1 MPQRLFEDPPR
12 PDLHRDLDLGDAV
25 LREYPRA
32 FGVEEAD
39 RLLAA
44 LTDAIPWR
52 QDTLRIA
59 GREVRIPRLQ
69 CWMGERRYRY
79 SGVMLEPVPWHEDV
93 AGIRERVEAL
103 CGRRFNTVLLNLYRD
118 GRDSVSWH
126 ADDERALG
134 PNPVIASL
142 SLGAERSLHLKHKRD
157 AGMPRRRVP
166 LRHGGLLLMG
176 GTVQNNWLHQVP
188 KALGVTAPRIN
199 LTFRRIA
206 ADPD

>member
-1 MPQRLFEDPPR
+1 MAQPLFEESLR
-12 PDLHRDLDLGDAV
+12 PGSYRDLDLGDAV

-32 FGVEEAD
+32 FEADEAD
-39 RLLAA
+39 RLLAT
-44 LTDAIPWR
+44 LKDAIPWR

-79 SGVMLEPVPWHEDV
+79 SGVTLEPVPWHGAV

-103 CGRRFNTVLLNLYRD
+103 SGGRFNTVLLNLYRD

-126 ADDERALG
+126 ADDERELG

-157 AGMPRRRVP
+157 AGRPRRRVP

-176 GTVQNNWLHQVP
+176 GTLQNNWLHQVP
-188 KALGVTAPRIN
+188 KALKVAAPRIN
-199 LTFRRIA
+199 LTFRRVD

>member
-1 MPQRLFEDPPR
+1 MAQRLFEDPCG
-12 PDLHRDLDLGDAV
+12 PDFSRELDLGDAV

-32 FGVEEAD
+32 FGTDEAD
-39 RLLAA
+39 RLLAT
-44 LTDAIPWR
+44 LTSVIPWR
-52 QDTLRIA
+52 QDALRIA

-79 SGVMLEPVPWHEDV
+79 SGVTLEPVPWHDAV
-93 AGIRERVEAL
+93 AGIRERVEVL
-103 CGRRFNTVLLNLYRD
+103 SGGRFNTVLLNLYRD

-126 ADDERALG
+126 ADDERELG

-157 AGMPRRRVP
+157 AGMPRRRIP
-166 LRHGGLLLMG
+166 LRHGSLLLMG
-176 GTVQNNWLHQVP
+176 GTMQSNWLHQVP
-188 KALGVTAPRIN
+188 KALKVSAPRIN